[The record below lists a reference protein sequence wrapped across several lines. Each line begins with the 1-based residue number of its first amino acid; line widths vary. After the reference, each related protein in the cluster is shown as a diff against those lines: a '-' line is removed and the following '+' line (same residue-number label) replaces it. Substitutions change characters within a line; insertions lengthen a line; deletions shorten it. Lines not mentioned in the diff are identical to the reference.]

1 MATLNRKT
9 LQMSRTPHE
18 QLYYGIDDQARR
30 SIVGSVLDSRQ
41 KGFHGQTRLITVTP
55 DAIIPSVHEPI
66 EAGVGSRRRKSDIF
80 DSRGRRQCVTWET
93 MTDEEREEVQ
103 RMKRKDEAFK
113 TALCDAF
120 KKFGFCPYG
129 DSCRFAHGDS
139 ELRLPSQPRGKAH
152 PKYKTQLCD
161 KFSTFG
167 HCPYGPR
174 CQFIHKLKKGL
185 PLIQYERL
193 LAAGE
198 ISPER
203 EDESNMRPASQ
214 ISRRSTGSSPTRRL
228 SFEREISLMPRPKV
242 PNAVY
247 PKMEII
253 NIEKACKYA
262 EDVVDGTASSCRRLV
277 EIDDMRSNIDFNIG
291 QIGRPTSMHSLSNRG
306 MIGDIRCIPIL
317 QQVDSVE
324 VTKDVRSAQKKKV
337 PDLSLIKEEPEETLS
352 QERRHLLRMAEELNC
367 DLDEGSHQGG
377 SDEFGFFTYAL
388 IVGGFPE
395 RGNESKENFQASSE
409 KVEDLLDLDYYEG
422 SPNPHERGDESS
434 DGEINDS
441 SDEDTKGDG
450 GVEKEEGEL
459 DDSDDERETDIL
471 KKRRVPIEARLTRPI
486 AVRDKFVRTRD
497 CPYEINGS
505 CSWGPDCNYVHRSKA
520 QDSGRFFNRKK
531 PVEETSWER
540 GLREA
545 REAMRRA
552 SKKREEPEFE
562 TKRLTAAPTGERN
575 RNAQDS
581 DSDDESSSHRFI
593 QFSNAPAVKQNGVR
607 SATRGSPCYSEDDDS
622 VASRHNVD
630 CGRFR
635 DSGIYR
641 ERREIKDLGPQ
652 VRYPCGRPQPRRY
665 DGQRNVGT
673 GSSNQQP
680 SRQDKAK
687 DSAYRPSRDSSS
699 NKTLTKENRSSRLS
713 PSLDVSPISSDS
725 SLSPDRSPR
734 KSSIA
739 TNLNKECDE
748 NVKKKAAQGGS
759 AMGDVTDPWTDRR
772 LSPPRGDI
780 TGYRIPK
787 RRRSSA
793 SHDRASR
800 SARTNLETRRA
811 SAYSRKSDKP
821 DFAKNS
827 QSRISD
833 DDDDEAL
840 DGIINRGAQNISDS
854 ESGRSVS
861 RSASVMSS
869 SSSSSSPNRSPSP
882 TLPAKYRVL
891 GNKRNATMPLDKN
904 ISSMSDSDEKGKGRS
919 RNKSSSKGKRKSPSP
934 QLRTISPS
942 PSPPPPPPPLDEAVG
957 CHHSREKS
965 ETPPPPPPPLPVIN
979 DIVERQT
986 RKLRESEIRSSE
998 GRSKID
1004 RSPPKKKTKRLT
1016 DRERRKRELME
1027 QLRAV
1032 EAELKK
1038 RTAATSAL

>member
-1 MATLNRKT
+1 
-9 LQMSRTPHE
+9 
-18 QLYYGIDDQARR
+18 
-30 SIVGSVLDSRQ
+30 
-41 KGFHGQTRLITVTP
+41 
-55 DAIIPSVHEPI
+55 
-66 EAGVGSRRRKSDIF
+66 
-80 DSRGRRQCVTWET
+80 
-93 MTDEEREEVQ
+93 
-103 RMKRKDEAFK
+103 
-113 TALCDAF
+113 
-120 KKFGFCPYG
+120 
-129 DSCRFAHGDS
+129 
-139 ELRLPSQPRGKAH
+139 
-152 PKYKTQLCD
+152 
-161 KFSTFG
+161 
-167 HCPYGPR
+167 
-174 CQFIHKLKKGL
+174 
-185 PLIQYERL
+185 
-193 LAAGE
+193 
-198 ISPER
+198 
-203 EDESNMRPASQ
+203 
-214 ISRRSTGSSPTRRL
+214 
-228 SFEREISLMPRPKV
+228 
-242 PNAVY
+242 
-247 PKMEII
+247 
-253 NIEKACKYA
+253 
-262 EDVVDGTASSCRRLV
+262 
-277 EIDDMRSNIDFNIG
+277 
-291 QIGRPTSMHSLSNRG
+291 
-306 MIGDIRCIPIL
+306 
-317 QQVDSVE
+317 
-324 VTKDVRSAQKKKV
+324 
-337 PDLSLIKEEPEETLS
+337 
-352 QERRHLLRMAEELNC
+352 MAEELNC

-377 SDEFGFFTYAL
+377 SD
-388 IVGGFPE
+388 GGSKSSLEDIQE
-395 RGNESKENFQASSE
+395 RGNESKENFQASFAY
-409 KVEDLLDLDYYEG
+409 KFLK
-422 SPNPHERGDESS
+422 SS

-441 SDEDTKGDG
+441 TDEDAKRDG

-459 DDSDDERETDIL
+459 DDSDDERETDTL
-471 KKRRVPIEARLTRPI
+471 KKRRVPIEARLSRPI
-486 AVRDKFVRTRD
+486 AVRDKIVRTRD

-505 CSWGPDCNYVHRSKA
+505 CSWGPDCNYVHRNKA

-581 DSDDESSSHRFI
+581 DSDDESSSHRPSPPTRRHI
-593 QFSNAPAVKQNGVR
+593 PSLLDIATLAPPRYQGRSSSNRDGVR

-622 VASRHNVD
+622 IASRHNVD

-665 DGQRNVGT
+665 DGQRNVST

-739 TNLNKECDE
+739 TNVNKECDK

-759 AMGDVTDPWTDRR
+759 AMGDVTDPWARKKKTKCWSRNKNSGGKQRERSTSNSSTSSSNSKEKIRRAAASSVSSRVQRRSRSPTTAKTDRR

-793 SHDRASR
+793 SHDRTSR
-800 SARTNLETRRA
+800 SARTNLETRRS

-827 QSRISD
+827 QSRIS

-904 ISSMSDSDEKGKGRS
+904 ISSMSDSDEKDKGRS

-934 QLRTISPS
+934 QLRAISPS

-957 CHHSREKS
+957 RHHSREKS

-979 DIVERQT
+979 DVVERQA

-1004 RSPPKKKTKRLT
+1004 RSPPKKKTKRNNESLT